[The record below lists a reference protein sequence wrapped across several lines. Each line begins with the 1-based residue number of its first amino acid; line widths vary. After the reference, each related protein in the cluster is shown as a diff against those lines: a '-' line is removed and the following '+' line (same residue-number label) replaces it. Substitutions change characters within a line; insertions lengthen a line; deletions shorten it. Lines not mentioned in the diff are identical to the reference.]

1 MSEIACNVQKDLDPV
16 IPILSSAQDALIILK
31 KCDIAEV
38 NFLKIPPLALK
49 MVLEAVCVL
58 LGSKTD

>member
-1 MSEIACNVQKDLDPV
+1 MQCPEG
-16 IPILSSAQDALIILK
+16 AQDALIILK